1 MAITRIHTNMAAL
14 NASRQLGEVGGN
26 LSKSIERLSSGLR
39 INRAGDD
46 AAGLVIA
53 NRLTSQ
59 VKGIHQA
66 IANAQDGQN
75 LIAVAEGALE
85 EVTTRL
91 DRMRELSVQAANT
104 GTNDMAARQAIQ
116 AEIFQSI
123 DEINRIGN
131 TTQFSSNLLLNGDF
145 SIQSRIRPGQD
156 EYGFQIDPS
165 PIASTLGA
173 GTSFLNI
180 IKIQNG
186 TAQIVAGEEKGA
198 IQTVNLGIRNQ
209 TDIAV
214 SLAHWTSTVT
224 IDGANAS
231 TSTALTS
238 TYFQG
243 VSLYSGDTI
252 IFEGVLSDGIQR
264 YAGSISVAS
273 GYQMSNLISA
283 IDGAI
288 VAAQNA
294 YFGSASDVPSSY
306 KITAVMGTGANAGR
320 IVLQNTAQTFSEA
333 SITFTVVRTSGAG
346 EMVGQ
351 AVGVTRGALGTGSV
365 LSGSGQIGNSLVS
378 ITGST
383 FDTGSFTISVSDVIG
398 AQQRVTEN
406 TIQFRDNTGSLLD
419 RTASLGAV
427 SSAAVINGSFVNSV
441 YQGGITLFNNSTI
454 TITGTDMDGS
464 TFQGTYTLDTTLT
477 ATTDTVYNDF
487 RFQSISGLIEEI
499 NYRTRSYTATS
510 GTLNI
515 KDGDITRFSL
525 SQFTYTTASNFQLVD
540 DLGRTGSQTAFT
552 FTIVQD
558 STNHVTIQDDAEL
571 KQDGFAESATLSI
584 NGGPAVR
591 AEAGQIVTLYGPAST
606 SDGAT
611 APEVTIRV
619 GTGLTAGTDRYETV
633 AQEFVGYLNG
643 GLGVTFQNG
652 DQDVT
657 FTDMNLKQLTVDF
670 DAILDVTKSPTSTD
684 TGVTV
689 LISTVNKSLNFQV
702 GAFGGQTF
710 QTSLGDLRASN
721 LGFGAGSGRTV
732 ADIDVTTLSGATDAL
747 SIIDEALDQV
757 NTTRSLL
764 GASTNRLESTVASLS
779 VTAENLTASESR
791 LRDADIAAESTQF
804 TLNQI
809 LMQAGISVL
818 AQANFQNQSLLSLLG
833 G

>member
-66 IANAQDGQN
+66 IGNAQDGQN

-91 DRMRELSVQAANT
+91 DRMRELAVQAANT

-145 SIQSRIRPGQD
+145 SIQSGIRPGQD

-186 TAQIVAGEEKGA
+186 TAQIVAGEESGA

-224 IDGANAS
+224 IDGANA
-231 TSTALTS
+231 TTATPLDN

-264 YAGSISVAS
+264 YAGSISVAA
-273 GYQMSNLISA
+273 GYDMSDLISA
-283 IDGAI
+283 INGAI
-288 VAAQNA
+288 VDAQNA

-320 IVLQNTAQTFSEA
+320 IVLRNTAQTFSEA

-351 AVGVTRGALGTGSV
+351 AAGVTRGALGTGSI

-383 FDTGSFTISVSDVIG
+383 FDTGSFSISVSDVIG

-427 SSAAVINGSFVNSV
+427 GSAAVINGSFVNSV

-477 ATTDTVYNDF
+477 ATTDTAYNDF

-510 GTLNI
+510 GTLNVD
-515 KDGDITRFSL
+515 DGDITRFSL

-540 DLGRTGSQTAFT
+540 DVGRTGSQTAFT

-571 KQDGFAESATLSI
+571 KQDGFAESATISI
-584 NGGPAVR
+584 NGGEGIR
-591 AEAGQIVTLYGPAST
+591 AESGQIVTLYGPAST
-606 SDGAT
+606 SDGST
-611 APEVTIRV
+611 SPQVTIRL
-619 GTGLTAGTDRYETV
+619 GTGLTAGTDRYETN

-643 GLGVTFQNG
+643 GIGLTFQNG

-657 FTDMNLKQLTVDF
+657 FTDPTSKQLTVDF
-670 DAILDVTKSPTSTD
+670 DAILDVTKSPTGTD

-689 LISTVNKSLNFQV
+689 LLSTVNKSLNFQV

-809 LMQAGISVL
+809 LMQAGVSVL

>member
-1 MAITRIHTNMAAL
+1 
-14 NASRQLGEVGGN
+14 
-26 LSKSIERLSSGLR
+26 
-39 INRAGDD
+39 
-46 AAGLVIA
+46 
-53 NRLTSQ
+53 
-59 VKGIHQA
+59 
-66 IANAQDGQN
+66 
-75 LIAVAEGALE
+75 VAEGALE

-91 DRMRELSVQAANT
+91 NRMRELAVQAANT

-116 AEIFQSI
+116 AEIFQSV

-145 SIQSRIRPGQD
+145 SIQSGIRAGQD

-165 PIASTLGA
+165 PIASTLSA

-180 IKIQNG
+180 IKTQNG
-186 TAQIVAGEEKGA
+186 TAQIVAGEAAGE
-198 IQTVNLGIRNQ
+198 IQTVNMGIRNQ
-209 TDIAV
+209 ADIAI
-214 SLAHWTSTVT
+214 SLAHWTTTAT
-224 IDGANAS
+224 IDGTNA
-231 TSTALTS
+231 TGATTLDDA
-238 TYFQG
+238 YFQG

-264 YAGSISVAS
+264 YAGAISVAA
-273 GYQMSNLISA
+273 GYDMDDLLSA
-283 IDGAI
+283 INKAI
-288 VAAQNA
+288 VDAQNA
-294 YFGSASDVPSSY
+294 YFGSASSVPSSY
-306 KITAVMGTGANAGR
+306 KITAAMGTGANAGR
-320 IVLQNTAQTFSEA
+320 VILRNTTNTFSEA
-333 SITFTVVRTSGAG
+333 SITFTAVRTSGSG
-346 EMVGQ
+346 EMIGQ
-351 AVGVTRGALGTGSV
+351 ATGVTRGALGTGSI
-365 LSGSGQIGNSLVS
+365 LSGSGQIGNSLTS

-383 FDTGSFTISVSDVIG
+383 FDTGSFTISVSDVIS

-406 TIQFRDNTGSLLD
+406 TIQFRDNTGSLLQ
-419 RTASLGAV
+419 RTASLGAIG
-427 SSAAVINGSFVNSV
+427 SSAVINGSFVNSV
-441 YQGGITLFNNSTI
+441 YQGGTTLFNNSTI
-454 TITGTDMDGS
+454 TITGTEMDGS

-477 ATTDTVYNDF
+477 ASSDTAYNDF

-499 NYRTRSYTATS
+499 NYRTRSYTAYS
-510 GTLNI
+510 GSLTVS
-515 KDGDITRFSL
+515 DGDITRFSL
-525 SQFTYTTASNFQLVD
+525 SQFTYTTASTFQLVD

-558 STNHVTIQDDAEL
+558 QTNHVTIQDDAEL
-571 KQDGFAESATLSI
+571 EQDGFAESATVSI
-584 NGGPAVR
+584 NGGPGVR
-591 AEAGQIVTLYGPAST
+591 AESGEIVTLYGPTST
-606 SDGAT
+606 SDGSST
-611 APEVTIRV
+611 PQVTVRL
-619 GTGLTAGTDRYETV
+619 GTGLTAGTDRYETN

-643 GLGVTFQNG
+643 GIGVTFQNG

-657 FTDMNLKQLTVDF
+657 FTDPKSKQLTVDF
-670 DAILDVTKSPTSTD
+670 DAILDVTKSTTGTD
-684 TGVTV
+684 TGITV

-710 QTSLGDLRASN
+710 QASLGDLRASN
-721 LGFGAGSGRTV
+721 LGFGQGSGRTV
-732 ADIDVTTLSGATDAL
+732 ADIDVTSLSGATDAL

-809 LMQAGISVL
+809 LMQAGVSVL